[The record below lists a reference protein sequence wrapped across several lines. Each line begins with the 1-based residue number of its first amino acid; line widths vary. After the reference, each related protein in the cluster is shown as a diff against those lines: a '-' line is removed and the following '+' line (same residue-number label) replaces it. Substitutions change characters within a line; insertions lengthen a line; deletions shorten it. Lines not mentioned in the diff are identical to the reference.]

1 MREPTAYRALALAV
15 VCAAA
20 GTAPCAAQ
28 VEAGLDLAAS
38 IVRYNGYLA
47 SGAAAFTP
55 SVAWRFPRATL
66 AARGTLLVF
75 ESGNTSVQGL
85 LNADVFSPPIGR
97 LRVEAAAEA
106 GASSYAAF
114 ARFSHGLARLR
125 AHVLGSRWGAWAGP
139 LAGTIS
145 RGSGSRAA
153 SGVAAGWWWRSH
165 IGALQL
171 SWTRVAVGDTA
182 YSDLE
187 GRARWR
193 RGAFDVEGSAGVRM
207 ASRGGGSGVYGDV
220 SAALRLTAW
229 MGLLVAAGTYPSDP
243 VRGSI
248 PGRFVTVGLRL
259 APKQTP
265 RVAVVPQ
272 IAPPPAPGAPES
284 AGRLES
290 ARVTVEQLDGLPIL
304 VVHVSG
310 ARRVEVMGDFTDW
323 QPVALA
329 AAGKGRFQYAL
340 SLPAGMLRF
349 NVRVDGGPWG
359 VPAGAGVAA
368 DEFDGSVGVLV
379 VP

>member
-1 MREPTAYRALALAV
+1 VRQPTACRVLALAV

-20 GTAPCAAQ
+20 GAGPCAAQ
-28 VEAGLDLAAS
+28 VEASLEMAAS
-38 IVRYNGYLA
+38 FVKYDGYLA
-47 SGAAAFTP
+47 SGAAALTP
-55 SVAWRFPRATL
+55 SVAWQSPRAAL
-66 AARGTLLVF
+66 AARGTFLVF

-85 LNADVFSPPIGR
+85 LTAGAFSPPLGPM
-97 LRVEAAAEA
+97 RVEAAAEA
-106 GASSYAAF
+106 GASSYTTF

-125 AHVLGSRWGAWAGP
+125 AHMLGSRWGAWAGP

-145 RGSGSRAA
+145 RGGGPRGA
-153 SGVAAGWWWRSH
+153 SGVAAGWWWRSP
-165 IGALQL
+165 IGALQV

-193 RGAFDVEGSAGVRM
+193 RGAFDVEGSAGVRV

-220 SAALRLTAW
+220 SAALRLSEW
-229 MGLLVAAGTYPSDP
+229 MGLLVATGNYPSDP

-272 IAPPPAPGAPES
+272 IAPPSAPVTGES
-284 AGRLES
+284 AAPLDG
-290 ARVTVEQLDGLPIL
+290 AHVAVEQLDGLPIL
-304 VVHVSG
+304 VVHVTG

-359 VPAGAGVAA
+359 VPAGAGVAP
-368 DEFDGSVGVLV
+368 DEFGSNVGVLV